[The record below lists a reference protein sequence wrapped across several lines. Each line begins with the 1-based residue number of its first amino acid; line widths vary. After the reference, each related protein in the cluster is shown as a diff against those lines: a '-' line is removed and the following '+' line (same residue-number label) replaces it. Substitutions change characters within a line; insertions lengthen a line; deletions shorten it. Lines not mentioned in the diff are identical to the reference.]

1 MTNCLKLDTIM
12 TSDDEL
18 EAIRKKKTQEL
29 MRIAEQRKERM
40 EDLKK
45 AEEAPQSVEEKDKV
59 ALMQFF
65 LVPEAYDYWSEL
77 YNSPNK
83 NQTAEII
90 FKNVLYMIK
99 IGFLEGKQ
107 ISRLGIK
114 KLEREIEGIPSSI
127 TIKRKGEKKKTV
139 S

>member
-1 MTNCLKLDTIM
+1 M

-29 MRIAEQRKERM
+29 LRIAEMRKERM
-40 EDLKK
+40 EDLKS
-45 AEEAPQSVEEKDKV
+45 AEEAPQSVEEKDKI

-65 LVPEAYDYWSEL
+65 LVQEAYDYWSDL

-83 NQTAEII
+83 KQTAEVI

-139 S
+139 NS

>member
-1 MTNCLKLDTIM
+1 MKLDKIM

-29 MRIAEQRKERM
+29 LRIAEMRKERM
-40 EDLKK
+40 EDLKS
-45 AEEAPQSVEEKDKV
+45 AEEAPQSVEEKDKI

-65 LVPEAYDYWSEL
+65 LVQEAYDYWSDL

-83 NQTAEII
+83 KQTAEVI

-139 S
+139 NS

>member
-1 MTNCLKLDTIM
+1 MTN
-12 TSDDEL
+12 DDEL

-29 MRIAEQRKERM
+29 LRIAEQRKERM
-40 EDLKK
+40 EDLKN
-45 AEEAPQSVEEKDKV
+45 AEEAPQSVEEKDKI

-65 LVPEAYDYWSEL
+65 LVPEAYDYWSDL
-77 YNSPNK
+77 NNSPSK
-83 NQTAEII
+83 QQTAEII

-139 S
+139 NS

>member
-1 MTNCLKLDTIM
+1 MTN
-12 TSDDEL
+12 DDEL
-18 EAIRKKKTQEL
+18 EAIRKRKAQEL
-29 MRIAEQRKERM
+29 MKIAEKRKERM
-40 EDLKK
+40 EELKN
-45 AEEAPQSVEEKDKV
+45 AEEVPQSIEEKDKI
-59 ALMQFF
+59 ALMQYF
-65 LVPEAYDYWSEL
+65 LVPEAFEYWSSL
-77 YNSPNK
+77 YRTSSK

-127 TIKRKGEKKKTV
+127 TIKRKGEKEKTV
-139 S
+139 NS

>member
-1 MTNCLKLDTIM
+1 MTT
-12 TSDDEL
+12 DDEL
-18 EAIRKKKTQEL
+18 DAIRKKKAQEL

-40 EDLKK
+40 EELKN
-45 AEEAPQSVEEKDKV
+45 AEEAPQSIEEKDKIS
-59 ALMQFF
+59 LMQFF
-65 LVPEAYDYWSEL
+65 LVPEAYDYWSDL

-83 NQTAEII
+83 KQTAEII

-127 TIKRKGEKKKTV
+127 TIKRKGEKKKIV
-139 S
+139 RS

>member
-1 MTNCLKLDTIM
+1 M

-18 EAIRKKKTQEL
+18 EAIRKKKAQEL
-29 MRIAEQRKERM
+29 MRIAELRKERM
-40 EDLKK
+40 EELKK
-45 AEEAPQSVEEKDKV
+45 SEEAPKSIEEKDKI

-65 LVPEAYDYWSEL
+65 LVPDAYDYWSNL
-77 YNSPNK
+77 YNNSNK
-83 NQTAEII
+83 QQTAEII

-127 TIKRKGEKKKTV
+127 TIKRKGEKEKSV
-139 S
+139 NS

>member
-1 MTNCLKLDTIM
+1 M

-29 MRIAEQRKERM
+29 LRIAEMRKERM
-40 EDLKK
+40 EDLKS
-45 AEEAPQSVEEKDKV
+45 AEEAPQSVEEKDKI

-65 LVPEAYDYWSEL
+65 LVQEAYNYWSDL

-83 NQTAEII
+83 KQTAEVI

-139 S
+139 NS

>member
-1 MTNCLKLDTIM
+1 MSN
-12 TSDDEL
+12 DDEL
-18 EAIRKKKTQEL
+18 EAIRRRKAQEL
-29 MRIAEQRKERM
+29 MRIAERRKERM
-40 EDLKK
+40 EELKQ
-45 AEEAPQSVEEKDKV
+45 AEEAPQSVEEKDKI

-65 LVPEAYDYWSEL
+65 LVPEAYDYWSDL
-77 YNSPNK
+77 YNSPTK
-83 NQTAEII
+83 KQTAEII

-107 ISRLGIK
+107 VSRLGIK

-139 S
+139 NS